1 MEALLLFG
9 TLETH
14 PPFLSRNIRAYP
26 TTSSLRLRRHAS
38 HHRAPL
44 CTPSAVALAQELAE
58 HRKRRGKERGR
69 GLGRAAAANGCGYQ
83 FGPRLHSRPVFARFT
98 CRVDGIDFILAGAR
112 ARVHVAVPARF
123 VIRVVGRRL

>member
-1 MEALLLFG
+1 MEALLFG
-9 TLETH
+9 TLEAH
-14 PPFLSRNIRAYP
+14 PPFLSHNPSGVVTRAIIG
-26 TTSSLRLRRHAS
+26 
-38 HHRAPL
+38 HHRALPA
-44 CTPSAVALAQELAE
+44 PFALAQELAE
-58 HRKRRGKERGR
+58 RRKRRGKERGR

-112 ARVHVAVPARF
+112 ARVHVTVPARF